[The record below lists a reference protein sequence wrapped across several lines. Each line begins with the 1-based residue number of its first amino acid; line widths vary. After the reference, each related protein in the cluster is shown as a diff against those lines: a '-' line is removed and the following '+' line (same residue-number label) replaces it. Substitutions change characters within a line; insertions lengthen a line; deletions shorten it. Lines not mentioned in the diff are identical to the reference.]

1 MVFENMNPRFRV
13 LIGFLLTAIFAL
25 LGVSI
30 NYWMYGTVIVT
41 SGDESSEPVTDLEA
55 NLGTLAMIVR
65 GDFEAEDINFNENL
79 SDMENETDEKFHDDW
94 NKLYATMNVVN
105 VAISLGFLFLLIASL
120 VPLRL
125 FNFLGLVPVVCFMAA
140 PIYFYLEKPDLNE
153 MLFNDELAPYALYDS
168 DGEVN
173 TQSIIFI
180 SYSVYL
186 MGAAALSAIAG
197 YFNGRQIWKKEKRE
211 NEAYV

>member
-65 GDFEAEDINFNENL
+65 GDFEAKDINFNENL

-120 VPLRL
+120 VPLKL

-140 PIYFYLEKPDLNE
+140 PIYFYLERPDLNE
-153 MLFNDELAPYALYDS
+153 MLFNDELAPYTLYDS